1 LKFFSIIN
9 NFIASYIG
17 LFRTTLK
24 EIATS
29 FRNKAVLLTEKD
41 IAAEEAVIEEKARVV
56 QVEVC

>member
-1 LKFFSIIN
+1 
-9 NFIASYIG
+9 
-17 LFRTTLK
+17 LK